1 MSNFKI
7 IKIVS
12 PHICIIEYFISLLL
26 ILSANSIYLYDDI
39 ELHINIIIGIALL
52 VYLIVLFIKKDITI
66 RKIKD
71 FFIKYN
77 KYFFL
82 YYLYI
87 ICFILLNKAYSR
99 TFISQFIIILP
110 VLTILFLIHSK
121 KRELLLEKMLK
132 IIVVIASMSFNILYI
147 T

>member
-52 VYLIVLFIKKDITI
+52 VYLIVLFIKKRYYYKKDK
-66 RKIKD
+66 RFFYKI
-71 FFIKYN
+71 
-77 KYFFL
+77 
-82 YYLYI
+82 
-87 ICFILLNKAYSR
+87 
-99 TFISQFIIILP
+99 Q
-110 VLTILFLIHSK
+110 
-121 KRELLLEKMLK
+121 
-132 IIVVIASMSFNILYI
+132 
-147 T
+147 